1 VIIHK
6 KTSSEPDR
14 SWCLIL
20 SPVKGELAKS
30 QTTDKLSHFFSI
42 SEDESA
48 QLVESAPVIL
58 LEDMPY
64 ETAQKAKHYLD
75 ESGVEIVLT
84 NNSLQKRKCF
94 KTVWPEEP
102 RLNFVALES
111 SHFDPQISCKEYV
124 PQEQPPQP
132 RREERPKAGDS
143 VLKSIGFDDQGEYQ
157 KKYEILLHQYNLLVE
172 EKLIQEQKA
181 DAIEKEV
188 RFLRDKDNA
197 ASGHLKTLA
206 ADKENLMHELE
217 AHRVK
222 HELVAK
228 QLEAE
233 QASQTQKFAALES
246 ENKTLNDRLQM
257 LQKEYEEAE
266 MLWSRKLKAK
276 EDEVSGYE
284 SQTEAFRRKTEELA
298 LRLEQAEKNYQR
310 ALAEETMGLRE
321 KALRELVKRQ
331 EELEKEITEKEKAL
345 KNILAEQEMFEKEI
359 VRAKQLKSNGLSSGS
374 EHLTAAGF

>member
-1 VIIHK
+1 M
-6 KTSSEPDR
+6 
-14 SWCLIL
+14 
-20 SPVKGELAKS
+20 KGELAKS
-30 QTTDKLSHFFSI
+30 QTTDKLSQFFSI
-42 SEDESA
+42 SEEESA

-64 ETAQKAKHYLD
+64 EAAQKAKHYLD
-75 ESGVEIVLT
+75 ESGMEIILT

-102 RLNFVALES
+102 RLNFVAIET
-111 SHFDPQISCKEYV
+111 SHFEPQTSRKEYV
-124 PQEQPPQP
+124 PQEQPPHA
-132 RREERPKAGDS
+132 RREERPKPGDS

-157 KKYEILLHQYNLLVE
+157 KKYEMLLHQYNLLVE
-172 EKLIQEQKA
+172 EKLIHEQRA
-181 DAIEKEV
+181 EAIEKEV

-197 ASGHLKTLA
+197 ASGHLKALA
-206 ADKENLMHELE
+206 VDKENLMHELE
-217 AHRVK
+217 ALRVK

-233 QASQTQKFAALES
+233 QASQAQKFAALES
-246 ENKTLNDRLQM
+246 ETKALKDRLEI

-276 EDEVSGYE
+276 DEEVRGYE
-284 SQTEAFRRKTEELA
+284 SQTEVFRKKTEELA
-298 LRLEQAEKNYQR
+298 VRLEQAEKNYQR

-321 KALRELVKRQ
+321 RALRELVKRQ

-345 KNILAEQEMFEKEI
+345 KSILAEQEMFEKEI
-359 VRAKQLKSNGLSSGS
+359 VRAKQLKSNGNSSGS

>member
-1 VIIHK
+1 M
-6 KTSSEPDR
+6 
-14 SWCLIL
+14 IL

-30 QTTDKLSHFFSI
+30 QTTDKLSQFFSI
-42 SEDESA
+42 SSEESA

-75 ESGVEIVLT
+75 ESGVEIILT

-102 RLNFVALES
+102 RLNYVAFEQ
-111 SHFDPQISCKEYV
+111 HFEPQTPRKEYV
-124 PQEQPPQP
+124 PQEPVAQA

-143 VLKSIGFDDQGEYQ
+143 ILKSIGFDDQGEYQ
-157 KKYEILLHQYNLLVE
+157 KKYELLLHQYNLLVE

-206 ADKENLMHELE
+206 ADKENLMHEME
-217 AHRVK
+217 ALRVK

-228 QLEAE
+228 QLEDA
-233 QASQTQKFAALES
+233 QASQTQKFAALEG
-246 ENKTLNDRLQM
+246 ETKTLKDRLEM

-266 MLWSRKLKAK
+266 MLWSRKVKSK
-276 EDEVSGYE
+276 DDEVRGYE
-284 SQTEAFRRKTEELA
+284 SQTEAFRIKTEELA
-298 LRLEQAEKNYQR
+298 HRLEQAEKNYQR

-321 KALRELVKRQ
+321 RALRELVKRQ
-331 EELEKEITEKEKAL
+331 GELEKEITEKEKAL
-345 KNILAEQEMFEKEI
+345 KSILAEQELFEKEI
-359 VRAKQLKSNGLSSGS
+359 VRAKQLKANGNASSS